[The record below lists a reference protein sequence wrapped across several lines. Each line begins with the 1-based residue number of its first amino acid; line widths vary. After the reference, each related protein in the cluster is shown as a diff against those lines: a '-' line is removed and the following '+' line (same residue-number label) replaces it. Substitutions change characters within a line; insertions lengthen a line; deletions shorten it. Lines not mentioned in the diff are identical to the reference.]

1 MQWVVD
7 QAIVAQDRDLVT
19 VLGLGF
25 LLLALMQTGVTVL
38 RQWVLMVLGVTLNLQ
53 LMSNLFRRLI
63 RLPMS
68 WFGKRHLG
76 DVVSRFDSL
85 NTIQRTLSVS
95 FLEAMIDGVMA
106 LATLAMMLFYS
117 VQLALV
123 GVAAALL
130 YSVLRLSLYA
140 PWRVATEEHIVRAAK
155 QQSHFLETVRGM
167 QSIKLFAGE
176 DQRTATWHNLV
187 VDQFNASIRTQ
198 RLGIV
203 YQGLNA
209 LLFGI
214 ESVAT
219 IWLGALLVLGGAG
232 FSVGMLFAFVAYKT
246 QFVQRVAALV
256 EKGLELRMLSLHAER
271 VGDIALCPPESNA
284 ELPVAGGAEL
294 GASVEVKG
302 VSFRYA
308 QTEPWVLHD
317 VRLRVEAG
325 ESVAIVGPSGC
336 GKSTLVKLLLGLL
349 QPESGTIEVGGL
361 ALDRIGLARYR
372 ASVASVMQDDQLF
385 AGSIGENIC
394 FFDPVPDLAR
404 MEACARLAC
413 VHDDIATM
421 PMHYHTLVGDMGT
434 VLSGGQKQRI
444 LLARALYRQPRIL
457 VLDEATSHLDVAR
470 ERSVGEAV
478 RALKLTR
485 IIVAHRPETI
495 ASADRV
501 IVLADGR
508 VANDMRVLEN
518 AAVRHNA

>member
-1 MQWVVD
+1 
-7 QAIVAQDRDLVT
+7 
-19 VLGLGF
+19 
-25 LLLALMQTGVTVL
+25 
-38 RQWVLMVLGVTLNLQ
+38 
-53 LMSNLFRRLI
+53 
-63 RLPMS
+63 
-68 WFGKRHLG
+68 
-76 DVVSRFDSL
+76 
-85 NTIQRTLSVS
+85 
-95 FLEAMIDGVMA
+95 
-106 LATLAMMLFYS
+106 
-117 VQLALV
+117 
-123 GVAAALL
+123 
-130 YSVLRLSLYA
+130 
-140 PWRVATEEHIVRAAK
+140 
-155 QQSHFLETVRGM
+155 M